1 MAYDGA
7 ILWDLDGTL
16 LTTAKAGRI
25 ALAEAVRDL
34 CGVAIDY
41 GDLVVSGLPDTAVH
55 AVALR
60 SAGIEP
66 HPELVAS
73 ISAEYVRRLPQA
85 LPQREGG
92 VLPGV
97 LDALTTLDERGNVA
111 NLLLTGNT
119 HGGAYAK
126 LEHYGL
132 DRFFRHGGGF
142 CESDTERT
150 AIAARAVARAA
161 ELTGSD
167 GRSQTVVVGDTPH
180 DVSCAAAVGVRSLAV
195 ATGTFS
201 RGELKEAGADL
212 VVDRVPDAEALERF
226 VLEGTPPR

>member
-1 MAYDGA
+1 MAYEGS

-60 SAGIEP
+60 SAGIDP
-66 HPELVAS
+66 DPELVAS
-73 ISAEYVRRLPQA
+73 ISAEYVRRLPEA

-97 LDALTTLDERGNVA
+97 LEALTGLAERGRVVS
-111 NLLLTGNT
+111 LLLTGNT
-119 HGGAYAK
+119 HDGAYAK
-126 LEHYGL
+126 LGHYGL
-132 DRFFRHGGGF
+132 DRFFAHGGGF
-142 CESDTERT
+142 CESDTDRV
-150 AIAARAVARAA
+150 AIAGRAMARAV
-161 ELTGSD
+161 ELTGSAN
-167 GRSQTVVVGDTPH
+167 RSHVVVVGDTPH

-201 RGELKEAGADL
+201 RGELERAGADL
-212 VVDRVPDAEALERF
+212 VLDRVPDVDTLEQF
-226 VLEGTPPR
+226 VLGE